1 MKPLITFIIGILLFL
16 TALGIVLL
24 AFVPCLIYE
33 IIRAV
38 ISYKMKGF
46 GKEIGKYFY
55 GLALALDHFG
65 NVAFDRQL
73 RYLFLTYY
81 HRDPFGNSWETI
93 SSVLGK
99 NKRTGNLNQFGRW
112 MCAFLD
118 WLDKDH
124 CKKSIIELKE
134 NGRV

>member
-1 MKPLITFIIGILLFL
+1 MKPLLTFIIGILLFL

-24 AFVPCLIYE
+24 AFVPCMIYE
-33 IIRAV
+33 MIRAV
-38 ISYKMKGF
+38 LRYQATGF
-46 GKEIGKYFY
+46 AREVGKYFY

-73 RYLFLTYY
+73 SYLFLTDYY
-81 HRDPFGNSWETI
+81 WHPFGNSWETV

-99 NKRTGNLNQFGRW
+99 NKRTGNLNQFGSW

-124 CKKSIIELKE
+124 CEKSIIELKE
-134 NGRV
+134 K